1 MERLS
6 AQIKQSPRNRFP
18 DYKIDRSSSIHKLTC
33 CEDIEEDTQGQK
45 DFEDLDDD
53 DEVGIEF
60 DESLNYSEI
69 SGLMR
74 TYVQRMPDD
83 AIFTSRDLLP
93 FASRTAVDSFTSRS
107 VKSGYIERLTRGV
120 FRKLPLNRVLPPLPD
135 EAIVQIKR
143 AGFAGASLLQTPPR
157 PHYCKNA
164 DHLRTH
170 RKGPDQTIYTDGR
183 TSALVIERTK
193 QEVKLSGIARRKF
206 ALGGCAL
213 GRGLLAIWKAGRK
226 KCTRKVL
233 ECFLLQFNYRE
244 LLKLTDYRKILPQ
257 WLSERIIFRPAQ
269 PLVDKI
275 KGL

>member
-1 MERLS
+1 MERLN
-6 AQIKQSPRNRFP
+6 AQKKSIPKRRFP
-18 DYKIDRSSSIHKLTC
+18 EYKIDRFTGIHMLTC
-33 CEDIEEDTQGQK
+33 CESIEDEQQ
-45 DFEDLDDD
+45 DFEDFEDE
-53 DEVGIEF
+53 DEVCIDFGEAH
-60 DESLNYSEI
+60 NHSEI
-69 SGLMR
+69 AGLMR

-93 FASRTAVDSFTSRS
+93 FASRNAVDSFTSRS

-120 FRKLPLNRVLPPLPD
+120 FRKLPWNRVLPPLTD
-135 EAIVQIKR
+135 EVIVQIKR

-157 PHYCKNA
+157 PHYCENA

-170 RKGPDQTIYTDGR
+170 RKELNQTIYTDGR
-183 TSALVIERTK
+183 TSGLVIERTK
-193 QEVKLSGIARRKF
+193 QMVKLSGIARRKF
-206 ALGGCAL
+206 ALGDSAL

-226 KCTRKVL
+226 KCTGKVL

-244 LLKLTDYRKILPQ
+244 LLKLTDYRRILPQ
-257 WLSERIIFRPAQ
+257 WLSERINFRPTQ

>member
-6 AQIKQSPRNRFP
+6 VPKKITPKSSFP
-18 DYKIDRSSSIHKLTC
+18 DYKIDRSNNIHILAC
-33 CEDIEEDTQGQK
+33 CENIEEEEPQQQ
-45 DFEDLDDD
+45 DFEDLEDD
-53 DEVGIEF
+53 DEVCLDFGEA
-60 DESLNYSEI
+60 LNYSEVA
-69 SGLMR
+69 GLMR

-120 FRKLPLNRVLPPLPD
+120 FRKLPWNRVLPPLTD

-157 PHYCKNA
+157 PHYCENA

-170 RKGPDQTIYTDGR
+170 RKELEQTIYTDGR

-193 QEVKLSGIARRKF
+193 QKVKLSGIARRKF
-206 ALGGCAL
+206 ALGSSAL

-244 LLKLTDYRKILPQ
+244 LLKLTDYRRILPQ
-257 WLSERIIFRPAQ
+257 WLSERINFRPAQ